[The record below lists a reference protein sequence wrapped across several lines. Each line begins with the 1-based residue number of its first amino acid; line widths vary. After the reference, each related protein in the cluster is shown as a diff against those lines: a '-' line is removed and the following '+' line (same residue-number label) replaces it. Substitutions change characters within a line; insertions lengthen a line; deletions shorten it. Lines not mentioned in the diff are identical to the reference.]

1 MDTTDLSAVEAA
13 ITPKTRMLHME
24 SPSNPL
30 MKITDIR
37 ALAAMLKR
45 HRVLLSIDATM
56 MSPYF
61 MKPLKL
67 GADIVV
73 HSATKFFGGHAD
85 TMGGFVSLKNDKLAR
100 QIAYYQNAEG
110 TALAPFDCWLFL
122 RGIKVQ
128 GVGLA
133 GLGTG
138 SSCKAGRG

>member
-1 MDTTDLSAVEAA
+1 MAAAARGADLAAVEAA

-24 SPSNPL
+24 TPSNPL

-37 ALAAMLKR
+37 SLAALLKR
-45 HRVLLSIDATM
+45 HNVLLSIDATM

-85 TMGGFVSLKNDKLAR
+85 TMGGFVSLKV
-100 QIAYYQNAEG
+100 AY
-110 TALAPFDCWLFL
+110 LD
-122 RGIKVQ
+122 I
-128 GVGLA
+128 
-133 GLGTG
+133 
-138 SSCKAGRG
+138 